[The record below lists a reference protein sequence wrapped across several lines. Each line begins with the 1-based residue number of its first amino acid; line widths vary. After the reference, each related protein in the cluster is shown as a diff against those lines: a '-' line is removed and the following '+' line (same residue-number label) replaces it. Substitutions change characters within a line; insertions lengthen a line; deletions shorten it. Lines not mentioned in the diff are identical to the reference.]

1 MWRLV
6 LGEGNRNE
14 DELMLLTEFLWGTER
29 KTLDNWKDI
38 CLQKSLSTGLRRFRF
53 LFCARYAEP
62 LKVWRA
68 DINVIN
74 QQDEPVSD
82 LQIKLE

>member
-14 DELMLLTEFLWGTER
+14 DELMLLTEFFWGTER

-53 LFCARYAEP
+53 LFSARYAEP